1 ALVAEG
7 GEIKVDGLARH
18 PPGPEARDIHELQRK
33 GASASGDTQPVSFAC
48 PAQGSPRH
56 DNVVAERE
64 ALVVRSQIG
73 KGSEVSFVSR
83 PSCATTLDAQIEGHR
98 LEITIFNDRGHAR
111 VGVAGL
117 FGLAVPLEQAEHL
130 FALHSPNLLCEVNAR
145 TPGLGPPPGR
155 DCSCFIP
162 IRTRAAVTS
171 TAWLAIIAGHGF
183 RPLTQKW

>member
-1 ALVAEG
+1 
-7 GEIKVDGLARH
+7 
-18 PPGPEARDIHELQRK
+18 
-33 GASASGDTQPVSFAC
+33 
-48 PAQGSPRH
+48 
-56 DNVVAERE
+56 VAERE

-98 LEITIFNDRGHAR
+98 LEITIFHERGHDR
-111 VGVAGL
+111 VEVAGS
-117 FGLAVPLEQAEHL
+117 FGLAVLLEQAEHL

-183 RPLTQKW
+183 RPLTQKWVNEAKNRPVCPASSSCPNHCAASAAETIPTSCARSAASRSRNTCTATT